1 MCSIITFFNGETRL
15 GGAWN
20 MSLKMLKLNLMDVC
34 LSKFSLINSGET
46 LSLDIIRMDWLIA
59 TG

>member
-1 MCSIITFFNGETRL
+1 
-15 GGAWN
+15 
-20 MSLKMLKLNLMDVC
+20 MSLKMLKLHLMDVC

-59 TG
+59 IG